1 MTRNEAIE
9 LVLDKFDDANY
20 ELQSRLY
27 DHDPEQVQSLA
38 YRLADIM
45 DRIACM
51 EEEVADLTEEQ
62 EDDPM
67 DDYNYVG
74 HPAHY

>member
-1 MTRNEAIE
+1 MTWNQAIE

-27 DHDPEQVQSLA
+27 DHDPEQVQSLVH
-38 YRLADIM
+38 RLADIM

-51 EEEVADLTEEQ
+51 EEVADLAEEQ